1 MEGKIRRTRFRA
13 ALGATVLLAL
23 GTLAAGCGGS
33 ASDGDGGGTDAEG
46 VPLKIGVLAPVTG
59 FMAGHGIGI
68 RDGAKLAAQEINAA
82 GGILGRKVELVIED
96 GKSDPAVNTE
106 KAKQLIG
113 RDDVDVLIGTGSSAE
128 TLAAITVATQNKVPF
143 IYALDGENKTC
154 APGDPESVN
163 PYVFASGPT
172 PEMLLDSFLPAM
184 MEKFGKRVY
193 FVGSDYVFPRSLN
206 AVATEITRGN
216 GGTVLADNYLPTETT
231 DYSPEIRKVLAAK
244 PDILFLT
251 LPGSAGI
258 TFVKQARQFGVFDK
272 MTVTGSATFD
282 TEAYGAIG
290 ELSTGV
296 LVVNRYSELLDNEAN
311 AKFVKAFRQAYS
323 SFEQPIGPTAA
334 AGAYGTLYVL
344 KAAIEKAGGT
354 DPDAIVKALEGLEL
368 DLPQGRVTVDA
379 ENHVFDQP
387 LYVMEIRDGNYQVVQ
402 ELGMQKHPG
411 FVGCSVK

>member
-1 MEGKIRRTRFRA
+1 MG
-13 ALGATVLLAL
+13 VL
-23 GTLAAGCGGS
+23 TLLVVAAAGCGGS
-33 ASDGDGGGTDAEG
+33 ESSGGSDEG
-46 VPLKIGVLAPVTG
+46 PLKIGVLAPVTG

-68 RDGAKLAAQEINAA
+68 RDGAKLAAEEINAA
-82 GGILGRKVELVIED
+82 GGILGRQVELVIED

-113 RDDVDVLIGTGSSAE
+113 RNGVDVLMGTGSSAE

-143 IYALDGENKTC
+143 IYSIDGEVKTC
-154 APGDPESVN
+154 APGDSASVN
-163 PYVFASGPT
+163 PYAFASGPT
-172 PEMLLDSFLPAM
+172 PEMLLASFLPAM
-184 MEKFGKRVY
+184 MKEHGKRIY

-206 AVATEITRGN
+206 AVATAITRDN
-216 GGTVLADNYLPTETT
+216 GGTVLADSYLPTETT

-244 PDILFLT
+244 PDILFLA

-258 TFVKQARQFGVFDK
+258 TFVKQARQFGVFEQ

-296 LVVNRYSELLDNEAN
+296 LVVNRYSELLENDAN
-311 AKFVKAFRQAYS
+311 AKFVEAFRAAYP
-323 SFEQPIGPTAA
+323 SFDDPIGPTAA
-334 AGAYGTLYVL
+334 AGAYGTVYAF
-344 KAAIEKAGGT
+344 KEAIEKAGST
-354 DPDAIVKALEGLEL
+354 DGDAIVEALEGLTL
-368 DLPQGRVTVDA
+368 DLPQGEVTINA

-402 ELGMQKHPG
+402 ELGTQQHPD
-411 FVGCSVK
+411 FVGCSVT